1 MCRRQMVRR
10 GFTLI
15 ELLVVIAII
24 AILVALLL
32 PAVQQAREA
41 ARRSSCKNNMKQLGL
56 ALHNYHDVHKV
67 FPPAL
72 IGSGRYNNSSYY
84 SGNTLVKNTTGWQMI
99 LPYLEQAPLYDQ
111 FNSNEAAVNNSPYG
125 LPQAPVNSNNARLV
139 GTVIPTLECPSH
151 DESGPAGA
159 YSSSWYGRTQ
169 YTRRTSYLFCTG
181 VFTDYNAPWHLY
193 KSDYRQGAFG
203 NDGAA
208 RIRDLR
214 DGTSSTT
221 LIGEAWGGS
230 GYKVSHAYG
239 PFGLSGIH
247 TSVHG
252 RVVSAYASSTQ
263 ACTNPS
269 LSICYTTG
277 NYPARFGINADYY
290 QNGTDKT
297 YAWGFGSGHTG
308 GAQFVF
314 GDGNV
319 KFLSENIDYKTFCLL
334 NYIHDGQVTSF

>member
-1 MCRRQMVRR
+1 MSGQRMKQR

-41 ARRSSCKNNMKQLGL
+41 ARRSSCKNNLKQLGL
-56 ALHNYHDVHKV
+56 ALHNYHDVHRV

-72 IGSGRYNNSSYY
+72 LSSGRYNSTSYF
-84 SGNTLVKNTTGWQMI
+84 SGNTRVSNTTGWQMI

-111 FNSNEAAVNNSPYG
+111 FNFNEASVNSNPYG
-125 LPQAPVNSNNARLV
+125 TAQQPLNSNNAALL
-139 GTVIPTLECPSH
+139 GTVISTLECPSH
-151 DESGPAGA
+151 DSAGPSGT
-159 YSSSWYGRTQ
+159 YSSSFYNRTQ

-181 VFTDYNAPWHLY
+181 VFTDYNAPWQLY

-208 RIRDLR
+208 KMRDIK
-214 DGTSSTT
+214 DGTSNTT
-221 LIGEAWGGS
+221 LIGEAWGGT
-230 GYKVSHAYG
+230 GYKTSHAYG
-239 PFGLSGIH
+239 PFGMSGIH

-252 RVVSAYASSTQ
+252 RVVSSGVSSTGS
-263 ACTNPS
+263 CTNPN
-269 LSICYTTG
+269 LSICYTVG
-277 NYPARFGINADYY
+277 NYPVRYNINGDFY
-290 QNGTDKT
+290 QNGTNKT
-297 YAWGFGSGHTG
+297 YAWAFGSGHTG

-319 KFLSENIDYKTFCLL
+319 RFLSENMDYKTFCLL